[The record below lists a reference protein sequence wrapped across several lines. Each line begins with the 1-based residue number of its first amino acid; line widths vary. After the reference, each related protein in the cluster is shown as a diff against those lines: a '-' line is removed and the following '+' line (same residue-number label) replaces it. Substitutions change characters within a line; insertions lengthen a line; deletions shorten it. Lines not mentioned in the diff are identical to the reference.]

1 MTSTPGSH
9 VRLVRLRF
17 VPVAK
22 HGEIKAETKHEH
34 ALKMGKFRGVSERV
48 WRLGFMLV
56 PVWRHYRIEES
67 KMGFNRRSPNP
78 NRNGS
83 PKLRSGEN
91 YLPPAVGN
99 TSQFDMVIFFPMIR
113 VPSEI
118 LTLCLP
124 FIGPGREVIV
134 KIDGWTDI
142 QEDHIGLVLI
152 ESRNQLIKTTDLIL
166 KIRNSFRRG
175 QCNELGGALG
185 LRLIQPARMHKVVA
199 TARTIHES

>member
-22 HGEIKAETKHEH
+22 HGEIEVETKHKH

-48 WRLGFMLV
+48 WKLGFWL
-56 PVWRHYRIEES
+56 IEES

-99 TSQFDMVIFFPMIR
+99 TSQFNMVIFFPMIR
-113 VPSEI
+113 VPSEV

-124 FIGPGREVIV
+124 FIGPGREVTV

-175 QCNELGGALG
+175 QCNELGGALS
-185 LRLIQPARMHKVVA
+185 LRLIQPACMHKVVA
-199 TARTIHES
+199 TARTIDES